1 MYSLTK
7 LMSSETSEDFF
18 AEQSYVAHMELN
30 ARIYKA
36 RSDAKLT
43 QQELAD
49 ATGKTR
55 GAVAQWESGE
65 VRPRH
70 STLVAIAKATG
81 KPIEWIE
88 NGIGDEVS
96 GLMVV
101 GEVAAGTWK
110 EGSVE
115 YRQIGMPVSPHP
127 RYPAHA
133 QRLYQVAGTSLNRIV
148 PDGEYIHTV
157 SVHEAGIRA
166 EPGDLVVVRR
176 MQHGLTEYTAKRYVI
191 EEGRR
196 LLRPESDDPQWQD
209 PLEVNG
215 DDGSQIEITDVIIA
229 KWSPIGRLG

>member
-7 LMSSETSEDFF
+7 LMSSETSDDFLV
-18 AEQSYVAHMELN
+18 AQSYVAHMELN
-30 ARIYKA
+30 ARIFKA
-36 RSDAKLT
+36 RSDAQLT

-88 NGIGDEVS
+88 NGIGEETT
-96 GLMVV
+96 GLLVV
-101 GEVAAGTWK
+101 GQVAAGTWK

-115 YRQIGMPVSPHP
+115 YQQAGMPVAPHP
-127 RYPAHA
+127 HYPAHA
-133 QRLYQVAGTSLNRIV
+133 QRLYQVSGNSLNKIV

-157 SVHEAGIRA
+157 CIHKAGIRP
-166 EPGDLVVVRR
+166 EPGDLVVIRR
-176 MQHGLTEYTAKRYVI
+176 MQHGLTEYTAKLYVV
-191 EEGRR
+191 ENGKR
-196 LLRPESDDPQWQD
+196 LLKPQSTDPQWQE
-209 PLEVNG
+209 PLELNG
-215 DDGSQIEITDVIIA
+215 DDGAEIEITDVIIA